1 LGDSRGDLRSTALAL
16 LALLGAMAA
25 FQGGASIATRLFP
38 TVGAEGTAA
47 LRLTLGAM
55 MLVALA
61 RPWRNWPERPN
72 LAGLIALGACMASAI
87 LFFYMA
93 LARLPQ
99 GVAVALQFL
108 GPLSVAVAASRRRR
122 DLVWAAL
129 AATGV
134 WLLVGQQALGGHVDL
149 AGVAP
154 ALGAAVGWGGYIV
167 IGRRVGATFGNA
179 TPALA
184 VSIAALFVLPVGLLH
199 AGAAL
204 FDWRLL
210 PLAAVVAVLTAA
222 IPFSLEFFAL
232 RRLPA
237 RTFAVFTSLEPV
249 LGVLS
254 GFVLLSQRLT
264 IAELGGVAVVIAA
277 AAGAAWSSAE
287 GSRAAALVVE

>member
-1 LGDSRGDLRSTALAL
+1 
-16 LALLGAMAA
+16 MAA

-38 TVGAEGTAA
+38 AVGAEGTAA
-47 LRLTLGAM
+47 LRLVLGAA
-55 MLVALA
+55 MLVALS
-61 RPWRNWPERPN
+61 RPWRTWPGRPS
-72 LAGLIALGACMASAI
+72 LIGLLALGACMASAI

-99 GVAVALQFL
+99 GVAIALQFL
-108 GPLSVAVAASRRRR
+108 GPLSVAVAGSRRMR
-122 DLVWAAL
+122 DLIWAAL
-129 AATGV
+129 AAAGV
-134 WLLVGQQALGGHVDL
+134 WLLVGQQALGGRLDL
-149 AGVAP
+149 SGVLP
-154 ALGAAVGWGGYIV
+154 ALGAAIGWGGYIV
-167 IGRRVGATFGNA
+167 IGRRVGAIFGNA

-184 VSIAALFVLPVGLLH
+184 VSVAALMVLPVGIVH

-254 GFVLLSQRLT
+254 GFVLLGQRLT
-264 IAELGGVAVVIAA
+264 PAELAGVAVVIAA
-277 AAGAAWSSAE
+277 AAGAAGSSSE
-287 GSRAAALVVE
+287 GSRAESPVLVVE